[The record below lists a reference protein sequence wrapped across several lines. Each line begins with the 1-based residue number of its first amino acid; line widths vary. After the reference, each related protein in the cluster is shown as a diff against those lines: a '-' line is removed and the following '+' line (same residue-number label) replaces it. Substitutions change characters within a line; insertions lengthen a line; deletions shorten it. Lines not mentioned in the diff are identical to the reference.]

1 MSRANRTAAMSVATV
16 AIFGAYA
23 ALAEPSTVASATSS
37 YRAECGSCHLA
48 YPARLLS
55 TREWGI
61 VLGHL
66 EHHYGVDATVDDPT
80 LRLVAQ
86 QLDAPVTSSLGDT
99 GRLPRITSKDWFVDE
114 HDEVAAGVFRSAA
127 VKSAG
132 NCAACHAGA
141 ERGDFDEDAVR
152 VPGGKRHD

>member
-1 MSRANRTAAMSVATV
+1 MSRATRIGPLVATV
-16 AIFGAYA
+16 AIFGAGA
-23 ALAEPSTVASATSS
+23 ALAEPATVASTSP

-66 EHHYGVDATVDDPT
+66 EHHYGVDASVDSPT
-80 LRLVAQ
+80 LRIVAE
-86 QLDAPVTSSLGDT
+86 QLDAPVTTSLGDT
-99 GRLPRITSKDWFVDE
+99 GRLPSITSKAWFVDE
-114 HDEVAAGVFRSAA
+114 HDEVAAGVFRSEA
-127 VKSAG
+127 VKSAA

-141 ERGDFDEDAVR
+141 ERGDFDEDTVR